1 MSLIYWVR
9 HGENWANIT
18 RELSTRR
25 VDYSLT
31 PRGVLQAEQTAAFFR
46 AKAVD
51 AVFSS
56 PLKRAL
62 ETAAPIAAAL
72 GLPVQVVEEFRELNV
87 GALEDKLPDRA
98 AWNLHDD
105 LLHAWLDDRGR
116 GTAFP
121 AGEDYPTMLNRLVKG
136 LRLAARCERAVVV
149 AHGGLLYAALPGLV
163 DGMDPAWTRENDRNP
178 NCAVTE
184 FEPVEGDGRLRL
196 VLKAWAQHAHL
207 SGDAAV
213 KITGVPKRSG
223 HKRPAVMYLC
233 VPRAAA
239 QDRLD
244 QLAQEHPGWWTL
256 NSWPADG
263 LAEEE
268 MRRRVGS
275 AQKWGMASLFM
286 RVEQALRACTEGQGA
301 IIAGPGSPGDMRRAA
316 ELFSLS
322 EWEAILDKKIADPEF

>member
-18 RELSTRR
+18 RELSTRQ

-31 PRGVLQAEQTAAFFR
+31 PRGVLQAEQTAEFFR
-46 AKAVD
+46 GQAVD

-72 GLPVQVVEEFRELNV
+72 GLPVQIIEEFRELNV
-87 GALEDKLPDRA
+87 GALEDQLPGRE
-98 AWNLHDD
+98 AWKLHDD

-116 GTAFP
+116 DTAFP
-121 AGEDYPTMLNRLVKG
+121 AGEDYHTMLARLVKG
-136 LRLAARCERAVVV
+136 LRLAARYERAVVV
-149 AHGGLLYAALPGLV
+149 AHGGLLYAALPDLV
-163 DGMDPAWTRENDRNP
+163 DGMDPTWTRENDRNP

-184 FEPVEGDGRLRL
+184 FEPVEVNGRLRL

-213 KITGVPKRSG
+213 KVTGVPKRLG
-223 HKRPAVMYLC
+223 RKRPAVIYVC
-233 VPRAAA
+233 GAREAA
-239 QDRLD
+239 QSRLE
-244 QLAQEHPGWWTL
+244 QLAEEHPGWWAL
-256 NSWPADG
+256 NSWPEDG

-268 MRRRVGS
+268 MRRRAGS
-275 AQKWGMASLFM
+275 VQKWGMASLFM
-286 RVEQALRACTEGQGA
+286 RVEQALRECKEGQGA
-301 IIAGPGSPGDMRRAA
+301 VIAGPGSPEDMRRAA
-316 ELFSLS
+316 ELYSLS
-322 EWEAILDKKIADPEF
+322 EWKIVEGC